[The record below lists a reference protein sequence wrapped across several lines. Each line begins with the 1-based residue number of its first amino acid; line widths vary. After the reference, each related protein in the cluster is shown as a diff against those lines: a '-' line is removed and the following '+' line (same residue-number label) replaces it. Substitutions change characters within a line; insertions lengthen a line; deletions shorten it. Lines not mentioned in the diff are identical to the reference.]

1 MGRIGHCSPIHPTLQ
16 PTIYRPFFLPWN
28 VPIGCILPP
37 ILSLELDLGWSRD
50 PDHRLGNWL
59 YRKNRRVNVIHNGMA
74 VCVYNKAWKWDSV
87 LRSSRPPTMSTDSSS
102 HEGKFQP
109 PFQTEARVLRLVC
122 PHEGCELWPMW
133 CGSLIFA
140 TKEPEGIWTLDLPG
154 FKHLEPW
161 FSNWPRNLSKTLPW
175 TPLVIYWTRYVA

>member
-1 MGRIGHCSPIHPTLQ
+1 MGRIGHCSPIRPTLQ
-16 PTIYRPFFLPWN
+16 PTYRPFFLPWN

-37 ILSLELDLGWSRD
+37 ILSLELDLGWCRD
-50 PDHRLGNWL
+50 PDHRLRNWL

-102 HEGKFQP
+102 MEQVPASIPNWSRGFEVSLP
-109 PFQTEARVLRLVC
+109 SR
-122 PHEGCELWPMW
+122 GLWVVTNVVW
-133 CGSLIFA
+133 FSNFS
-140 TKEPEGIWTLDLPG
+140 TKEPAGIWTLDLPG
-154 FKHLEPW
+154 FKDLEPW
-161 FSNWPRNLSKTLPW
+161 FSNWPRNLSKNLPW